1 MIMSKKRLII
11 LLIVALLT
19 FAGIFGG
26 YAAVRVW
33 QNEKA
38 RKEAEKIM
46 EDYRQ
51 KYTRTYRIIEQVS
64 EKEQS
69 EITDILTKR
78 ANLISED
85 AKISCSEDST
95 ICVFLPG
102 GKEEEYQNIISKGK
116 LVFAINY
123 GSSEEEAILTGKNVK
138 SATVEELTDYGYPR
152 SVVNIQF
159 DEEGTAIFADVTKAC
174 LGQQIAI
181 VFDGELIMSPTIT
194 APITEGF
201 VQISG
206 IEDRRTAERMAV
218 IIDSGELHYTLE
230 EVK

>member
-1 MIMSKKRLII
+1 MSKKRMMI

-26 YAAVRVW
+26 YVAVRAL

-38 RKEAEKIM
+38 RKETEKIM

-51 KYTRTYRIIEQVS
+51 KYTRTYRTKEEVS
-64 EKEQS
+64 EKELNEIS
-69 EITDILTKR
+69 EILSNRAKLTV
-78 ANLISED
+78 ED
-85 AKISCSEDST
+85 EKISVNEDHT
-95 ICVFLPG
+95 IAVFLPG
-102 GKEEEYQNIISKGK
+102 AKEEEFQNIISNGK
-116 LVFAINY
+116 IVFAVNY
-123 GSSEEEAILTGKNVK
+123 GSKEEKEILTGKNIK
-138 SATVEELTDYGYPR
+138 SAMAEELTDYGYPR

-159 DEEGTAIFADVTKAC
+159 DEEGTAILADVTQAC
-174 LGQQIAI
+174 QGQQIAI
-181 VFDGELIMSPTIT
+181 VFDGELLMSPTIV
-194 APITEGF
+194 APITEGV

-206 IEDRRTAERMAV
+206 IEDRMTAERMAV